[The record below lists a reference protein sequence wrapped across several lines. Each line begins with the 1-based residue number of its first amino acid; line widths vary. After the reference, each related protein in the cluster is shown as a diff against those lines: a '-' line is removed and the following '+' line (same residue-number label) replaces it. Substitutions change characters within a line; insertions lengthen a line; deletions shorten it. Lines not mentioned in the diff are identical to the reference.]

1 MVMKYETSKSLI
13 LIVLVLFSLVLTWN
27 LWTYQPN
34 FNTLNS
40 SNYVAEVTFSEKQE
54 LNKIIRPDLVL
65 LHSNNQHY
73 GTTNSVDLD
82 VLIKEISQWSFY
94 DVKNFSNEFHD
105 IKELLHGNGNVEIV
119 FPGDVPIDL
128 YRNVL
133 KFEDK
138 NIPSFNFDRII
149 IKVEG
154 SEKDSG
160 TVYFVSADKKQVYMS
175 HVTPA
180 IINEFSKNFF
190 LKAEQFPTYFTFEA
204 TEKRTVF
211 IPEGDQEMMEYK
223 YLPFVLNSEAFKDAL
238 FSNPSFVQKSPI
250 PHGEEFTDV
259 SSKMT
264 VNDESNML
272 VYVNPTAEEKYT
284 GSSYDLLKRSIDY
297 INEHG
302 GWTDPY
308 RYVSKDEVNHSVTFQ
323 LYSNDGF
330 PVFNDKGLTEIS
342 EVWGQDEII
351 KYVRPNISLELPLTT
366 ESKKVTVPSG
376 QEILKYLES
385 KKSFRKDLLKKIVLG
400 YRMERGTDE
409 NKLIL
414 LEPAWFYLYDQRWG
428 QISMDDLGGLMHGLE

>member
-1 MVMKYETSKSLI
+1 MKYETSKSLI

-34 FNTLNS
+34 YNTLDS
-40 SNYVAEVTFSEKQE
+40 RNYVAEVTLSEKQE
-54 LNKIIRPDLVL
+54 LDEIIRPDLAL
-65 LHSNNQHY
+65 FHLENKHY
-73 GTTNSVDLD
+73 GTTNATDLD
-82 VLIKEISQWSFY
+82 LLIKEISRWSFY
-94 DVKNFSNEFHD
+94 DVKNYSNDFQD
-105 IKELLHGNGNVEIV
+105 LKSLMHGNGNVEIV
-119 FPGDVPIDL
+119 FPGEVPIDL
-128 YRNVL
+128 YRNIL

-154 SEKDSG
+154 LKEDSG

-175 HVTPA
+175 HVTPS
-180 IINEFSKNFF
+180 IIIEFNKNFF
-190 LKAEQFPTYFTFEA
+190 MNAEKYPAYFAVEA

-211 IPEGDQEMMEYK
+211 IPEGEMEMMEYK

-264 VNDESNML
+264 VNDDSNML

-284 GSSYDLLKRSIDY
+284 VNSNDLLKRSIDY

-308 RYVSKDEVNHSVTFQ
+308 RYVSNDEINHSVTFQ
-323 LYSNDGF
+323 LYSSDGF
-330 PVFNDKGLTEIS
+330 PVFNDKGLTEIK

-351 KYVRPNISLELPLTT
+351 KYIRPNISLELPLTT
-366 ESKKVTVPSG
+366 ETKKVTVPSG
-376 QEILKYLES
+376 REVFNYLES
-385 KKSFRKDLLKKIVLG
+385 KKSFRKDLLRQVVLG

>member
-1 MVMKYETSKSLI
+1 MKYETSKSLI

-34 FNTLNS
+34 FNTLDS

-54 LNKIIRPDLVL
+54 INKIIRPDFVLVHL
-65 LHSNNQHY
+65 NNQHY
-73 GTTNSVDLD
+73 GTTNSVELD
-82 VLIKEISQWSFY
+82 ALIKDISQWSFY
-94 DVKNFSNEFHD
+94 DVKNFSNEFHN
-105 IKELLHGNGNVEIV
+105 IKELMHGNGNVEIV

-138 NIPSFNFDRII
+138 NIPSFNFERII

-154 SEKDSG
+154 SEKDNG

-190 LKAEQFPTYFTFEA
+190 MSAWQYPSYFPFEA

-211 IPEGDQEMMEYK
+211 IPEGGREMMEYK
-223 YLPFVLNSEAFKDAL
+223 YLPFILNSEAFKDAL
-238 FSNPSFVQKSPI
+238 FNNPSFVQKSTI
-250 PHGEEFTDV
+250 PNGEEFTDV

-264 VNDESNML
+264 VNDDSNML
-272 VYVNPTAEEKYT
+272 VYVNPTAEENYT
-284 GSSYDLLKRSIDY
+284 GNSYDLLKRSIDY

-308 RYVSKDEVNHSVTFQ
+308 
-323 LYSNDGF
+323 
-330 PVFNDKGLTEIS
+330 
-342 EVWGQDEII
+342 
-351 KYVRPNISLELPLTT
+351 
-366 ESKKVTVPSG
+366 
-376 QEILKYLES
+376 
-385 KKSFRKDLLKKIVLG
+385 
-400 YRMERGTDE
+400 
-409 NKLIL
+409 
-414 LEPAWFYLYDQRWG
+414 
-428 QISMDDLGGLMHGLE
+428 